1 MPRKVLVLEDSA
13 TGATAALAASM
24 QDVTAPDPRMDED
37 SMRRATASMNTLM
50 DFKAKLFGL
59 PPFEDGPNTGADR
72 IGRHLQAHGIP
83 MGVTTISKRPSFDV
97 KMTPNQHLLTLFHH
111 VVCSGGDPEVN
122 RGKPQLDIFLVAA
135 SRFDEK
141 TLPEKVLVFEC
152 SPMGVEAAL
161 AAGMQVFM
169 VAESRVDEE
178 NARHATVHLTTL
190 LEFKPELFGV
200 PSFPDSPNKN

>member
-1 MPRKVLVLEDSA
+1 MATSSVCRPLPGFVLYTGSAVRVASQYGKQLTSELKLWVLGTPDIDTARKIVEY
-13 TGATAALAASM
+13 
-24 QDVTAPDPRMDED
+24 R
-37 SMRRATASMNTLM
+37 
-50 DFKAKLFGL
+50 
-59 PPFEDGPNTGADR
+59 GADR

-83 MGVTTISKRPSFDV
+83 MGVTTISKRPSFDL
-97 KMTPNQHLLTLFHH
+97 KMTRHQHLLTLFHH

-141 TLPEKVLVFEC
+141 TLPEKVLVFEN
-152 SPMGVEAAL
+152 SPMGVEAPL
-161 AAGMQVFM
+161 AAGMQVVM
-169 VAESRVDEE
+169 VAEPRVDVE

-190 LEFKPELFGV
+190 LESKPELFGV